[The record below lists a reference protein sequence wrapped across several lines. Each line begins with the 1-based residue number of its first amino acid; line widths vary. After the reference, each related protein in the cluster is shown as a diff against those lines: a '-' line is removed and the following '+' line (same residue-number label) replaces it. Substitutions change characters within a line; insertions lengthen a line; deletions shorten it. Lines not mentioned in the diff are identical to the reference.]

1 MIAIR
6 PEQFETLERKAH
18 RDFEDELVAH
28 LRGYSPRHASG
39 VGEAGLRELIQ
50 SGLKR
55 ARGHGFRL
63 RGSLRFFVECQVMF
77 GHEFD
82 ADPLI
87 PWAAREW
94 GRKGWRA
101 ELERADAIHEIAM
114 EYRRAVAGEKDEI
127 EAAAIRR
134 LVGRPVKELLE
145 GDPGEMA
152 TRQMLADVHPEK
164 FERAPAEAVLG
175 LLDRGNRAAALHGLP
190 AAPGGRAMAA
200 LMFAFGRGAA
210 TDPQFPWIA
219 ANLHETREQAPGARA
234 EKLAVRAVAYLSD
247 ALKELERE

>member
-28 LRGYSPRHASG
+28 LKDAYPRHAAG
-39 VGEAGLRELIQ
+39 VGEAGLRALIQ
-50 SGLKR
+50 SGLNR

-63 RGSLRFFVECQVMF
+63 RGSLRFFVECQVLF

-82 ADPLI
+82 ADPMV

-94 GRKGWRA
+94 GRTGWGD
-101 ELERADAIHEIAM
+101 EMERADAIHEIAM
-114 EYRRAVAGEKDEI
+114 EYRRAVAGENDALEM
-127 EAAAIRR
+127 AAIRR
-134 LVGRPVKELLE
+134 LAARPVKEWLG
-145 GDPGEMA
+145 GDPGESA
-152 TRQMLADVHPEK
+152 TRQLLAEIHPEK
-164 FERAPAEAVLG
+164 IDRAPPAAVTG
-175 LLDRGNRAAALHGLP
+175 LLDRGNRSAALNGLP
-190 AAPGGRAMAA
+190 AVPGGRAVAA
-200 LMFAFGRGAA
+200 LMFAFGRGVL

-219 ANLHETREQAPGARA
+219 ANLNETREQPPGARV

-247 ALKELERE
+247 ALKG